1 VLLCHVLVCCPDCKF
16 QAIHWGHAPMFVASQ
31 VLFQSEQTANS
42 KFFNFSGML
51 YCCVPHTCFNKVCLA
66 VIAHSVTVSLMQR
79 LQCSAAYLRHST
91 VATLM
96 QSPVNS
102 PVSLQVGNGTP
113 VDLSPIIQRL
123 GAMLGSAIQSAVSA
137 ASPSGPAPAA
147 TSTATAAASAAAPSG
162 NRQPGQP
169 AGNASAANAATAET
183 LLNPPVMQHLA
194 RALMHSLSPFISQA
208 APAAASGSNQAGA
221 ASAATRN
228 TVPASGT
235 AGTTATAAAGAA
247 TAAAAAAA
255 GASDSGSGQSTPQ
268 LGLSD
273 SLDAMIGM
281 NPSADAFVSQMD
293 AQGLI
298 DALTQAGASSVNIQG
313 LIAPPQGAGTAH
325 STPAQGTAQ
334 AADVTSPAASSA
346 APASEAVA
354 TQQVAVS
361 EHAAGPASSLPSSHP
376 LPHPASASPAGS
388 ASAVTKPGGQRAV
401 GLGSAALPP
410 RDKGSKKSHPR
421 SPTPVSTSPSADQS
435 TSSRQSPGSRPAPS
449 QPQQDNVKRARR
461 GSSPPSEGLSQSP
474 ATAVGGLPSGA
485 EPGAAASRG
494 EAVEEI
500 AQPNRGAVQASS
512 AGGLD
517 ALMAGMFGGGGGS
530 GGGGGLNM
538 NSLMQVRTEST

>member
-1 VLLCHVLVCCPDCKF
+1 MLC
-16 QAIHWGHAPMFVASQ
+16 A
-31 VLFQSEQTANS
+31 
-42 KFFNFSGML
+42 
-51 YCCVPHTCFNKVCLA
+51 
-66 VIAHSVTVSLMQR
+66 SLMLLILTR
-79 LQCSAAYLRHST
+79 LPT
-91 VATLM
+91 TLGTPACVIWLHHVSVPVWM

-113 VDLSPIIQRL
+113 VDLSPIVQRL

-147 TSTATAAASAAAPSG
+147 TPTATAAASAAGPSG
-162 NRQPGQP
+162 NHQSGQP
-169 AGNASAANAATAET
+169 AGNASAANAVTADT
-183 LLNPPVMQHLA
+183 LLNPAVMQHLA

-208 APAAASGSNQAGA
+208 APGGARGSNQAGA

-228 TVPASGT
+228 TAPVSGS
-235 AGTTATAAAGAA
+235 AGTTATAAA
-247 TAAAAAAA
+247 A
-255 GASDSGSGQSTPQ
+255 GASGSGDGQSRSQ

-293 AQGLI
+293 TQGLI

-313 LIAPPQGAGTAH
+313 PIAPQEAGTPH
-325 STPAQGTAQ
+325 STPAQATAP
-334 AADVTSPAASSA
+334 AAGVTSPAASSA
-346 APASEAVA
+346 APASEALS
-354 TQQVAVS
+354 TQQLPVS
-361 EHAAGPASSLPSSHP
+361 EPAAGPASSLPSSQA
-376 LPHPASASPAGS
+376 LPDLASASAASS
-388 ASAVTKPGGQRAV
+388 ASAVTKPASQRAV

-421 SPTPVSTSPSADQS
+421 SPTPISTSPSADQS

-449 QPQQDNVKRARR
+449 QAQQDNVKRARR
-461 GSSPPSEGLSQSP
+461 GSSPPNEGPSQSP
-474 ATAVGGLPSGA
+474 ATAVGGLPSSG
-485 EPGAAASRG
+485 GRG

-538 NSLMQVRTEST
+538 NSLMQVRTQSTCLIPSLTSDC

>member
-1 VLLCHVLVCCPDCKF
+1 MFTVLLYPECSCSNVL
-16 QAIHWGHAPMFVASQ
+16 A
-31 VLFQSEQTANS
+31 
-42 KFFNFSGML
+42 
-51 YCCVPHTCFNKVCLA
+51 
-66 VIAHSVTVSLMQR
+66 
-79 LQCSAAYLRHST
+79 AAYLRYST
-91 VATLM
+91 VSAWL

-123 GAMLGSAIQSAVSA
+123 GRMLGSAIQSAVSA
-137 ASPSGPAPAA
+137 ANPSGPAPAA
-147 TSTATAAASAAAPSG
+147 TATATAAATAAGPAG
-162 NRQPGQP
+162 NSQSGQP
-169 AGNASAANAATAET
+169 AGNASAAGAATAET

-208 APAAASGSNQAGA
+208 APGAATGSNQAGT
-221 ASAATRN
+221 ASAPSRN
-228 TVPASGT
+228 TAPASGA
-235 AGTTATAAAGAA
+235 AGTTAP
-247 TAAAAAAA
+247 AAA
-255 GASDSGSGQSTPQ
+255 GASGSGSGASRPQ

-313 LIAPPQGAGTAH
+313 PVAPQGAGTAH
-325 STPAQGTAQ
+325 STPAQTTAQ
-334 AADVTSPAASSA
+334 AADVTSAATFSA
-346 APASEAVA
+346 APASESLS
-354 TQQVAVS
+354 QQLPVS
-361 EHAAGPASSLPSSHP
+361 EPAAGPASSLPSSQP
-376 LPHPASASPAGS
+376 LPDPASASAAGPASG
-388 ASAVTKPGGQRAV
+388 VTKPGGQRAV

-485 EPGAAASRG
+485 KPGAAASRG

-517 ALMAGMFGGGGGS
+517 ALMAGMFGGGSGS
-530 GGGGGLNM
+530 GAGGGLNL

>member
-1 VLLCHVLVCCPDCKF
+1 
-16 QAIHWGHAPMFVASQ
+16 
-31 VLFQSEQTANS
+31 
-42 KFFNFSGML
+42 
-51 YCCVPHTCFNKVCLA
+51 
-66 VIAHSVTVSLMQR
+66 
-79 LQCSAAYLRHST
+79 
-91 VATLM
+91 
-96 QSPVNS
+96 
-102 PVSLQVGNGTP
+102 
-113 VDLSPIIQRL
+113 
-123 GAMLGSAIQSAVSA
+123 
-137 ASPSGPAPAA
+137 
-147 TSTATAAASAAAPSG
+147 
-162 NRQPGQP
+162 
-169 AGNASAANAATAET
+169 
-183 LLNPPVMQHLA
+183 
-194 RALMHSLSPFISQA
+194 MHSLSPFISQA
-208 APAAASGSNQAGA
+208 APAAATGSNQARV

-228 TVPASGT
+228 TAPASGT

-247 TAAAAAAA
+247 
-255 GASDSGSGQSTPQ
+255 GASGSGSGQSRPQ

-313 LIAPPQGAGTAH
+313 PIAPPQGAAIAH
-325 STPAQGTAQ
+325 STPAQASAQ
-334 AADVTSPAASSA
+334 AADVTSAVASPA
-346 APASEAVA
+346 APASEALS
-354 TQQVAVS
+354 TQQLPVS
-361 EHAAGPASSLPSSHP
+361 EPAAGPASSLPSSQA
-376 LPHPASASPAGS
+376 LPDPASASAAGPASGVTRPGS
-388 ASAVTKPGGQRAV
+388 QRAV

-421 SPTPVSTSPSADQS
+421 SPTLVNTSPSADQS

-449 QPQQDNVKRARR
+449 QSQQDNVKRARR

-517 ALMAGMFGGGGGS
+517 ALMAGMFGGGS
-530 GGGGGLNM
+530 GGGAGLNM
-538 NSLMQVRTEST
+538 NSLMQVRTEPT

>member
-1 VLLCHVLVCCPDCKF
+1 
-16 QAIHWGHAPMFVASQ
+16 
-31 VLFQSEQTANS
+31 
-42 KFFNFSGML
+42 
-51 YCCVPHTCFNKVCLA
+51 
-66 VIAHSVTVSLMQR
+66 
-79 LQCSAAYLRHST
+79 
-91 VATLM
+91 
-96 QSPVNS
+96 
-102 PVSLQVGNGTP
+102 
-113 VDLSPIIQRL
+113 
-123 GAMLGSAIQSAVSA
+123 
-137 ASPSGPAPAA
+137 
-147 TSTATAAASAAAPSG
+147 
-162 NRQPGQP
+162 
-169 AGNASAANAATAET
+169 
-183 LLNPPVMQHLA
+183 MQHLA

-208 APAAASGSNQAGA
+208 APGAATGSNQAGA
-221 ASAATRN
+221 ASAPTRN
-228 TVPASGT
+228 TAPASGS
-235 AGTTATAAAGAA
+235 AGTTPP
-247 TAAAAAAA
+247 AAA
-255 GASDSGSGQSTPQ
+255 GASGSGGGSSRPQ

-313 LIAPPQGAGTAH
+313 PIAPHGAGTAH
-325 STPAQGTAQ
+325 SRPAQAAAQ
-334 AADVTSPAASSA
+334 AADVTSAAASSA
-346 APASEAVA
+346 APASEAQS
-354 TQQVAVS
+354 TQQLPVS
-361 EHAAGPASSLPSSHP
+361 EPAAGPASSLPSSQA
-376 LPHPASASPAGS
+376 LPDPASASAAGS
-388 ASAVTKPGGQRAV
+388 ASGVTKPSGQRAV

-474 ATAVGGLPSGA
+474 ATTVGGSPSGA
-485 EPGAAASRG
+485 EPGAVASRG

-500 AQPNRGAVQASS
+500 AQPNRGAVQASN

-538 NSLMQVRTEST
+538 NSLMQVRIEST

>member
-1 VLLCHVLVCCPDCKF
+1 
-16 QAIHWGHAPMFVASQ
+16 
-31 VLFQSEQTANS
+31 
-42 KFFNFSGML
+42 
-51 YCCVPHTCFNKVCLA
+51 
-66 VIAHSVTVSLMQR
+66 MQG
-79 LQCSAAYLRHST
+79 
-91 VATLM
+91 
-96 QSPVNS
+96 PVNS

-113 VDLSPIIQRL
+113 LDLSPIIQRL
-123 GAMLGSAIQSAVSA
+123 GTMLGSAIQSAVST

-147 TSTATAAASAAAPSG
+147 TATAAAFAAAPSG
-162 NRQPGQP
+162 NRQSGQP
-169 AGNASAANAATAET
+169 AGTASAANTATAET

-208 APAAASGSNQAGA
+208 APGAATGNNQAGT

-228 TVPASGT
+228 TAPASGS
-235 AGTTATAAAGAA
+235 AGTTATPAAGAA
-247 TAAAAAAA
+247 RAAAAAAA
-255 GASDSGSGQSTPQ
+255 GASGSGSGQSRPQ

-298 DALTQAGASSVNIQG
+298 DALPQAGASFVNIQG
-313 LIAPPQGAGTAH
+313 PIAPQEAGLAH
-325 STPAQGTAQ
+325 PTPAQATAQ
-334 AADVTSPAASSA
+334 AADVTSAAASSA
-346 APASEAVA
+346 APASEALS
-354 TQQVAVS
+354 TQQLPVN
-361 EHAAGPASSLPSSHP
+361 EPAAGPASSLPSSQA
-376 LPHPASASPAGS
+376 LPDPASASAAGPASGVTRPGS
-388 ASAVTKPGGQRAV
+388 QRAV

-421 SPTPVSTSPSADQS
+421 SPTPGSTSPSADQS

-461 GSSPPSEGLSQSP
+461 GSSPPNEGPSQSP
-474 ATAVGGLPSGA
+474 ATAVGGLPSSAG
-485 EPGAAASRG
+485 RG

-538 NSLMQVRTEST
+538 NSLMQVRTQSTCLIPSLTSDC

>member
-1 VLLCHVLVCCPDCKF
+1 
-16 QAIHWGHAPMFVASQ
+16 
-31 VLFQSEQTANS
+31 
-42 KFFNFSGML
+42 
-51 YCCVPHTCFNKVCLA
+51 
-66 VIAHSVTVSLMQR
+66 
-79 LQCSAAYLRHST
+79 
-91 VATLM
+91 M

-102 PVSLQVGNGTP
+102 PVSLQVGHGTP

-123 GAMLGSAIQSAVSA
+123 GTMLGSAIQSAVST

-147 TSTATAAASAAAPSG
+147 TSTATAAASAAAPAG

-169 AGNASAANAATAET
+169 AGTASAANAAPAET

-208 APAAASGSNQAGA
+208 APGAATGSNQ

-228 TVPASGT
+228 TTPASGS
-235 AGTTATAAAGAA
+235 ADTTATAAA
-247 TAAAAAAA
+247 AA
-255 GASDSGSGQSTPQ
+255 GANGSGSGSTRPQ

-298 DALTQAGASSVNIQG
+298 DALTQAGASSVNIEG
-313 LIAPPQGAGTAH
+313 PIAPQGAGIAH
-325 STPAQGTAQ
+325 STPAQATAQ
-334 AADVTSPAASSA
+334 AADVTSAAASSA
-346 APASEAVA
+346 APASEALS
-354 TQQVAVS
+354 TQQLPVN
-361 EHAAGPASSLPSSHP
+361 EPAAGPASSLPSSQA
-376 LPHPASASPAGS
+376 LPDPASASAAGS

-410 RDKGSKKSHPR
+410 RDKGTKKSHPR
-421 SPTPVSTSPSADQS
+421 SPTPASTSPSADQS
-435 TSSRQSPGSRPAPS
+435 TSSRQSPGSRPASS

-474 ATAVGGLPSGA
+474 ATAVGGSPSGA

-494 EAVEEI
+494 EAVEEV
-500 AQPNRGAVQASS
+500 AQLNRGTVQASS

-530 GGGGGLNM
+530 EGGGGLNM
-538 NSLMQVRTEST
+538 NSLMQVRTESI